1 MGIVLNKSEKAA
13 VAAQGYAIS
22 VLPGTVS
29 NAEAGEGCP
38 RAIYHN
44 PKTGQEFRLLADPGN
59 MKGYQMRG
67 LRLGPAPPDLHYEP
81 PTVDPADAHRPTQDL
96 TDEQNKYVAFLK
108 GLSTLGG

>member
-81 PTVDPADAHRPTQDL
+81 PTVDPAEAHLPKKVEHDL
-96 TDEQNKYVAFLK
+96 TAEPIDYIAL
-108 GLSTLGG
+108 LGG

>member
-1 MGIVLNKSEKAA
+1 MGIKLSQSEKVQ

-22 VLPGTVS
+22 ILPGTVS
-29 NAEAGEGCP
+29 DIEAGEGCP

-59 MKGYQMRG
+59 MAGYKMRG

-81 PTVDPADAHRPTQDL
+81 PTVDPAEAYKRPTHDL
-96 TDEQNKYVAFLK
+96 TAEPPDIIAL
-108 GLSTLGG
+108 LGG